1 MKLTVNRSAFCE
13 AFKTVLTA
21 AKNGAAVKVPGAY
34 MTADENRKIAELTGT
49 DIITSVIKRIRNVDI
64 KGGGEVILPPVA
76 LEILRRTKAGSVS
89 LETDGNGVLHISFGF
104 SRYDLPTK
112 PVNEFPK
119 SAVAFPTVYASVTG
133 LPSLLKHAAFAA
145 EKSGED
151 RQLQCVKIR
160 LTPGISTAEAMNRKR
175 MVSATG
181 RNISDGEA
189 DMLLHISAVNIL
201 SQLLTDNKTVYA
213 GTADQRAV
221 FVCGDTVF
229 STVMMNKTGPDMS
242 SFVKRLVPEYCAV
255 AGAKELLNAIQ
266 TAAVCQL
273 PGDDKC
279 VNICFTPMGIRL
291 SCAAYKRSSSA
302 FVATLCDNPTPDAG
316 FNYDPRIIED
326 FLSLTTGNVSVK
338 LDKKGFM
345 LLESADGVYLVTPR
359 NAVSIVKPKPKPEK
373 TEKAEKKTAKKTK
386 KAA

>member
-213 GTADQRAV
+213 GIADKRAV
-221 FVCGDTVF
+221 FVCEDTVF
-229 STVMMNKTGPDMS
+229 STVMMNCRGP
-242 SFVKRLVPEYCAV
+242 VIEELLKRIIPEYCADI
-255 AGAKELLNAIQ
+255 GAKELLKAVE
-266 TAAVCQL
+266 TATVCQL
-273 PGDDKC
+273 AGDDRC
-279 VNICFTPMGIRL
+279 INICLTPMGIKL
-291 SCAAYKRSSSA
+291 TCAAYGRTGSA
-302 FVATLCDNPTPDAG
+302 FVPTLCDSPTPEPG
-316 FNYDPRIIED
+316 FNYDPQIITD
-326 FLSLTTGNVSVK
+326 FLRVTAGNVSVK
-338 LDKKGFM
+338 IDKRGFM
-345 LLESADGVYLVTPR
+345 LLEGTDGIYIVTPR
-359 NAVSIVKPKPKPEK
+359 NAVNIVKPKAKPEK

-386 KAA
+386 KVA

>member
-1 MKLTVNRSAFCE
+1 MKLTVNRLAFCE

-34 MTADENRKIAELTGT
+34 MTADKNRKIAELTGT
-49 DIITSVIKRIRNVDI
+49 DIITTVIKRIRDVDVAE
-64 KGGGEVILPPVA
+64 GGEVILPPVA
-76 LEILRRTKAGSVS
+76 LEILRRTKAESVS
-89 LETDGNGVLHISFGF
+89 LETDGNGVLHIAFGS

-151 RQLQCVKIR
+151 RQLQCVKIK

-175 MVSATG
+175 MVSSAG

-201 SQLLTDNKTVYA
+201 LQLLTDNKTVYA
-213 GTADQRAV
+213 GIADKKAV

-229 STVMMNKTGPDMS
+229 STVMMNCTGPGIEELL
-242 SFVKRLVPEYCAV
+242 KRIAPEYGTDI
-255 AGAKELLNAIQ
+255 GAKELLRAVE
-266 TAAVCQL
+266 TATVCQL
-273 PGDDKC
+273 AGDDRC
-279 VNICFTPMGIRL
+279 INICLTPMGIKL
-291 SCAAYKRSSSA
+291 TCKAYKRTGSA
-302 FVATLCDNPTPDAG
+302 FVPAICDTPMPEQG
-316 FNYDPRIIED
+316 FNYDPQIITD
-326 FLSLTTGNVSVK
+326 FLRVTAGNVSVK
-338 LDKKGFM
+338 TDKRGFM
-345 LLESADGVYLVTPR
+345 LLESTDGIYIVTPR
-359 NAVSIVKPKPKPEK
+359 NPVKLVKPK
-373 TEKAEKKTAKKTK
+373 EKAEKKAK